1 MPLNDGG
8 TLGTFRLRERAPTRA
23 AHAPVKG
30 NRYAIYRIRARR
42 RPRRTRERGRSARAG
57 RPVRELRT
65 LLPYVRPYRAALR
78 WGIVLVVVS
87 NAFGILSPKLLGMAI
102 DALRRPGVDGRTIV
116 GYALL
121 IVAAAVVSGA
131 ARYGMREL
139 LNGFSRRVETDLR
152 DDLFRHLMALDAG
165 FYARERTGDLMS
177 RATNDTSAVRQAAGP
192 AVMYTVN
199 TVALAGFALALMLSI
214 SPRLTGLA
222 LIPLLILPPL
232 VLYFNRVIHAR
243 YEAIQDHFGELS
255 TMVQENLSAARIVR
269 AYVQEGP
276 QEREFD
282 ALSREYLKR
291 NMDLA
296 RTTGIYHPLLTLLT
310 GAGMVIVLWMGGLLV
325 MRGRISVG
333 DFVAFGFYLTMMNW
347 PMIALGWVTN
357 LYQRGAVAMARINR
371 VLRTEPA
378 VRDPRVPA
386 ALETVRGEIEFRD
399 VRFRYPGSE
408 RDVLVDISFHV
419 PPGSTV
425 ALVGP
430 TGSGKSTLV
439 ALLARLYDP
448 TEGGVLL
455 DGVPLPRL
463 PLDRLRGALG
473 VVPQEAFL
481 FSETLAANLALG
493 LDGDESDGA
502 RVARATR
509 IAQLDEAI
517 AGFPRGIDTL
527 LGERGINL
535 SGGQRQRAA
544 LARALARDPRIL
556 VLDDALSAVDTDT
569 ERRILEGLR
578 DVLPD
583 RTALIISHRVS
594 AVMRADRILV
604 LDDGRIVERGTHA
617 ELLAA
622 GGLYANLLRRQL
634 LEEDLDGGT
643 ERLAAASGGV

>member
-1 MPLNDGG
+1 M
-8 TLGTFRLRERAPTRA
+8 
-23 AHAPVKG
+23 
-30 NRYAIYRIRARR
+30 
-42 RPRRTRERGRSARAG
+42 
-57 RPVRELRT
+57 RELRT
-65 LLPYVRPYRAALR
+65 LLPYVRPYRAAVL
-78 WGIVLVVVS
+78 WGIVLVVLS

-102 DALRRPGVDGRTIV
+102 DALDRPGVDGRTILV
-116 GYALL
+116 YALL
-121 IVAAAVVSGA
+121 IVAAALLSGA

-139 LNGFSRRVETDLR
+139 LNGFSRRVETDVR

-199 TVALAGFALALMLSI
+199 TVALAAFALGFMLFI
-214 SPRLTGLA
+214 SPLLTGLA
-222 LIPLLILPPL
+222 LVPLLILPPL
-232 VLYFNRVIHAR
+232 VLHFNRVIHAR
-243 YEAIQDHFGELS
+243 YQAIQDHFGELS

-269 AYVQEGP
+269 AYVQEVP

-296 RTTGIYHPLLTLLT
+296 RTTGIYRPLLTLLT
-310 GAGMVIVLWMGGLLV
+310 GAGMVIVLWLGGLLV

-333 DFVAFGFYLTMMNW
+333 DFVAFGFYLAMMNW

-357 LYQRGAVAMARINR
+357 LYQRGAVAMGRINR
-371 VLRTEPA
+371 IMRTEPA
-378 VRDPRVPA
+378 VRDPARPTL
-386 ALETVRGEIEFRD
+386 LEEVRGGIEFRA

-408 RDVLVDISFHV
+408 RDVLLDISFRV
-419 PPGSTV
+419 EPGSTV

-448 TEGGVLL
+448 TAGEVLL

-463 PLDRLRGALG
+463 SLERIRGALG

-493 LDGDESDGA
+493 LDGEEHDVAE

-517 AGFPRGIDTL
+517 AGFPHGL
-527 LGERGINL
+527 LTRIGERGINL

-544 LARALARDPRIL
+544 LARALARAPRIL
-556 VLDDALSAVDTDT
+556 VLDDALSAVDSHT

-578 DVLPD
+578 EVLPD
-583 RTALIISHRVS
+583 RTSLIISHRVS
-594 AVMRADRILV
+594 AVMAADRILV
-604 LDDGRIVERGTHA
+604 LDEGRIVERGTHL
-617 ELLAA
+617 ELLEAE
-622 GGLYANLLRRQL
+622 GLYATLLRRQL
-634 LEEDLDGGT
+634 LEEDLDGAAQ
-643 ERLAAASGGV
+643 RLAGASGGF

>member
-1 MPLNDGG
+1 M
-8 TLGTFRLRERAPTRA
+8 
-23 AHAPVKG
+23 
-30 NRYAIYRIRARR
+30 
-42 RPRRTRERGRSARAG
+42 
-57 RPVRELRT
+57 RELRT
-65 LLPYVRPYRAALR
+65 LIPYVRPYRAAVV

-102 DALRRPGVDGRTIV
+102 DALHRPGVGARTIV

-121 IVAAAVVSGA
+121 IVAAALLSGA

-139 LNGFSRRVETDLR
+139 LNGFSRRVETDVR
-152 DDLFRHLMALDAG
+152 DDLFAHLMALDAG

-199 TVALAGFALALMLSI
+199 TVALAGFALAFMLSI
-214 SPRLTGLA
+214 SALLTGLA

-243 YEAIQDHFGELS
+243 YQAIQDHFGDLS

-269 AYVQEGP
+269 AYVQEEP
-276 QEREFD
+276 QAREFD
-282 ALSREYLKR
+282 DLSREYLKR

-296 RTTGIYHPLLTLLT
+296 RTTGVYRPLLTLLT
-310 GAGMVIVLWMGGLLV
+310 GAGMVIVLWLGGLLV

-357 LYQRGAVAMARINR
+357 LYQRGAVAMGRINR
-371 VLRTEPA
+371 VMRTEPA
-378 VRDPRVPA
+378 VRDPDDPVP
-386 ALETVRGEIEFRD
+386 LDPVRGGIEFRG
-399 VRFRYPGSE
+399 VGFRYPGSE
-408 RDVLVDISFHV
+408 RDVLTDISFRIE
-419 PPGSTV
+419 PGSTV
-425 ALVGP
+425 AIVGP

-448 TEGGVLL
+448 TTGEVLL

-463 PLDRLRGALG
+463 ALERIRGALG

-481 FSETLAANLALG
+481 FSETLASNLALG
-493 LDGDESDGA
+493 LDEDGGA
-502 RVARATR
+502 AERVAAATR

-517 AGFPRGIDTL
+517 AGFPHGIQTR

-578 DVLPD
+578 EVLPD
-583 RTALIISHRVS
+583 RTAVIISHRVS
-594 AVMRADRILV
+594 AVMAADHILV
-604 LDDGRIVERGTHA
+604 LAEGRIVERGSHD
-617 ELLAA
+617 ELLKAE
-622 GGLYANLLRRQL
+622 GLYANLLRRQL
-634 LEEDLDGGT
+634 LEEDLDAPAR
-643 ERLAAASGGV
+643 RLAAASGGV

>member
-1 MPLNDGG
+1 M
-8 TLGTFRLRERAPTRA
+8 
-23 AHAPVKG
+23 
-30 NRYAIYRIRARR
+30 
-42 RPRRTRERGRSARAG
+42 
-57 RPVRELRT
+57 RELRT
-65 LLPYVRPYRAALR
+65 LLPYVRPYRAALV

-102 DALRRPGVDGRTIV
+102 DALRRPGVDGRAIV

-214 SPRLTGLA
+214 SPLLTGLA

-232 VLYFNRVIHAR
+232 VLHFNRVIHAR

-269 AYVQEGP
+269 AYVQEAP

-296 RTTGIYHPLLTLLT
+296 RTTGVYHPLLTLLT
-310 GAGMVIVLWMGGLLV
+310 GAGMVIVLWVGGLLV

-378 VRDPRVPA
+378 VRDPDVPA
-386 ALETVRGEIEFRD
+386 VLETVRGEVEFRA

-408 RDVLVDISFHV
+408 RDVLADISFHV

-439 ALLARLYDP
+439 ALLARLFDP
-448 TEGGVLL
+448 TEGEVLL

-481 FSETLAANLALG
+481 FSETLAATLALG
-493 LDGDESDGA
+493 LDGEESDGA

-594 AVMRADRILV
+594 AVMAADRILV
-604 LDDGRIVERGTHA
+604 LDEGRIVERGTHG

-643 ERLAAASGGV
+643 ERLAAASGAV